1 MKNRYKGGAKMHD
14 FTLDELNLLFLYYA
28 DNRIEQIANLEEM
41 RGYLREYETDLM
53 QMTDGTLAKLRGM
66 SDTEFAD
73 FRRST
78 NFDLEALGHV

>member
-1 MKNRYKGGAKMHD
+1 MHD

-28 DNRIEQIANLEEM
+28 DNRTEQISNLEEM

-73 FRRST
+73 FRRGT
-78 NFDLEALGHV
+78 NFDLGALGHV

>member
-1 MKNRYKGGAKMHD
+1 MHD

-28 DNRIEQIANLEEM
+28 DNRTEQISNLEEM

>member
-1 MKNRYKGGAKMHD
+1 MHD

-28 DNRIEQIANLEEM
+28 DNRTEQIATLEEM

-73 FRRST
+73 FRRGT

>member
-1 MKNRYKGGAKMHD
+1 MHD

>member
-1 MKNRYKGGAKMHD
+1 MHD

-73 FRRST
+73 FRRGT